1 MQIVSTSG
9 GPMKAITIKQPWA
22 TLISEGIKEYEFRT
36 WNTNYRGKILIH
48 AGLSTDKKAL
58 IDMEN
63 YNLEYL
69 NGYILAEA
77 AIEDVIIVD
86 KAFKEYLKE
95 KNYIVYKNIIDS
107 NFNGYAFKLTNIKKI
122 IPIPAKGKLSLW
134 NYEK

>member
-1 MQIVSTSG
+1 MQIVLTSG

-48 AGLSTDKKAL
+48 AGLSTDKEAL

-63 YNLEYL
+63 YNLEYI

-77 AIEDVIIVD
+77 DIEDVIKVD
-86 KAFKEYLKE
+86 KAFREYLKE

-122 IPIPAKGKLSLW
+122 TPIPAKGQLSLW

>member
-48 AGLSTDKKAL
+48 AGLSTDKKVL

-77 AIEDVIIVD
+77 DIEDVIIVD

-107 NFNGYAFKLTNIKKI
+107 EFNGYAFKLTNIKKI
-122 IPIPAKGKLSLW
+122 TPIPAKGKLSLW